1 MIAPDLAD
9 DFRGKAVLVT
19 GGLGFI
25 GSTLARELVVL
36 GANVVLIDSLIPEY
50 GGSRANIEGLESDVE
65 GHISDLRDQHAL
77 KEHVRDRD
85 VIFNPARQ
93 TSPLDSMVEPTPD

>member
-65 GHISDLRDQHAL
+65 GHISDVRDGHAL
-77 KEHVRDRD
+77 KGHVCDRG
-85 VIFNPARQ
+85 VIFNLAGQ
-93 TSPLDSMVEPTPD
+93 ASPLAPMI